1 MKPLRTHRASRRAFL
16 AGLGGAWLLPSAC
29 DAPGD
34 EGAEAS
40 EPSELWLSAHGADE
54 ASYALLVASAE
65 GVVARIEAGFRGHDV
80 CLRPGHPDRVV
91 LFGRRPGHEA
101 IEVDL
106 AERRVVRRL
115 RTADGRALQGHGFYT
130 SDGAHLVTS
139 EADVETGHGK
149 LVVRD
154 AETFALETELDSHGV
169 GPHEVALLPDAR
181 TIVVANGGLFTRPE
195 TGDEVLNLDTMRSS
209 LAYVDLASGELV
221 HEEVYAEPK
230 ASIRHLDV
238 CDEGTVVA
246 ALQVQREAMSHEEV
260 VPLVLVHRFG
270 ERLRP
275 LDAGLELVAAMQDYA
290 GSVAVDSAH
299 RVVGATSPRGDLA
312 LFWHVDTGAMLGQL
326 ELFDV
331 CGIAASPERSAFVL
345 TGGNAQ
351 ARLVDAETLAPLAEP
366 PGPYADTLW
375 DNHLVVLRRRRD
387 R

>member
-1 MKPLRTHRASRRAFL
+1 VKSRRSDRPTRRALL
-16 AGLGGAWLLPSAC
+16 AGLGGAWLLPSGCHAPD
-29 DAPGD
+29 DAGD
-34 EGAEAS
+34 TAA
-40 EPSELWLSAHGADE
+40 EPSELWLSAHGGDQ

-65 GVVARIEAGFRGHDV
+65 GVVARIESGFRGHDV

-91 LFGRRPGHEA
+91 LFGRRPGREA

-106 AERRVVRRL
+106 GERRVVRRL
-115 RTADGRALQGHGFYT
+115 RVAEGRALQGHGFYT
-130 SDGAHLVTS
+130 PDGAHLVTS
-139 EADVETGHGK
+139 EADEGESLGK
-149 LVVRD
+149 LAVRD
-154 AETFALETELDSHGV
+154 AETLELVAELDSHGV
-169 GPHEVALLPDAR
+169 GPHEIALMPDQR
-181 TIVVANGGLFTRPE
+181 TIVVANGGLHTRPE
-195 TGDEVLNLDTMRSS
+195 SGDEVLNLDSMRSS
-209 LAYVDLASGELV
+209 LAYVDLASGALV
-221 HEEVYAEPK
+221 HEEVHAEPK

-238 CDEGTVVA
+238 CDDGTVVA